1 MGQTCESRHNKE
13 SSIGNDQV
21 LNQCKQIKNKIDN
34 YIKALELKSKKAKDK
49 AKECIRNK
57 QKPRA
62 KFYLKQCKL
71 YQEKIRIAQG
81 KLDMIENNIIMI
93 ENARTSQDTIK
104 ALREG
109 NKALK
114 ELNTEVNLKELESAK
129 EELDDLKEDNKEMSE
144 FFKDKENEV
153 GEECENEFKEL
164 VKEVEVEK
172 TNNNNIKL
180 PNVPNNAINAGQV
193 YNNNININNQKLI
206 LNQ

>member
-1 MGQTCESRHNKE
+1 MGQKCESRHNKE

-21 LNQCKQIKNKIDN
+21 LNQCKQTKNKIDN

-71 YQEKIRIAQG
+71 YQEKIRIAKG

-104 ALREG
+104 ALKEG

-129 EELDDLKEDNKEMSE
+129 DELDDLKEDNKEINE
-144 FFKDKENEV
+144 FFKDKANEV

-164 VKEVEVEK
+164 EKEVEVEK

-180 PNVPNNAINAGQV
+180 PNVPNNTINAGQV
-193 YNNNININNQKLI
+193 NNNININNKKLI